1 MKNKIL
7 ESRLNDEVIDFIS
20 SRKTLLL
27 SSLKADGTPYASY
40 APFAIGD
47 NCLYVLLS
55 EIAVHACNLQANAC
69 ASVLIVEDEDSCREI
84 FARLRVN
91 YSVVA
96 ETLAVDSADWTLGI
110 NTLAARLGSRI
121 NSLSQLTDFKL
132 FKLIPQGGR
141 YVKDFGRAYTLAGN
155 TLAGDVIEHMR
166 DGHKARSVA

>member
-1 MKNKIL
+1 MKNKVL
-7 ESRLNDEVIDFIS
+7 ESRLNDEVIAFIH

-27 SSLKADGTPYASY
+27 SSLTIDGMPYASY

-55 EIAVHACNLQANAC
+55 DIAVHATNLQSNPE

-91 YSVVA
+91 YRVLA
-96 ETLAVDSADWTLGI
+96 ETIAVGTSDWTLGI
-110 NTLAARLGSRI
+110 DTLATRLGSRI
-121 NSLSQLTDFKL
+121 NNLSQLTDFKL

-155 TLAGDVIEHMR
+155 TLAGEVVEHMR
-166 DGHKARSVA
+166 DGHKTRAVA